1 MPKNTSISLGD
12 HFTAF
17 IDTQVAGGRYNSA
30 SDVIRAALRLLED
43 EQTRLETLRAAL
55 IEGEAS
61 GKSEAFDMA
70 AFLREKRNAE
80 PSKAPAIKP
89 KKGVSTV

>member
-17 IDTQVAGGRYNSA
+17 IDTPVAGGRYNSA

-43 EQTRLETLRAAL
+43 EQTRLGALRAAL

-70 AFLREKRNAE
+70 AFLRQKRHAVPGE
-80 PSKAPAIKP
+80 TAAIKP